1 MDSQRINNL
10 IEYLEELHEHN
21 KATVDHTTLLLNCYA
36 KLKDTKKLET
46 FIKSGTNFDL
56 DTAIGMCRQGGYYDQ
71 AVFLAKKN
79 NEHELVVD
87 ILIENSKNYDEALD
101 YIWRLEPEAA
111 YPNLMKYARVLLE
124 HCPKDTTQIFI
135 DYYTGQYRPKR
146 DIPQPVQP
154 APQFG
159 AAAAV
164 QNLASFIPLPYRQSP
179 GILSPPTQGNAQT
192 MLSDADAAAAEA
204 LGPPREYDL
213 PRPRTAFSAF
223 IDHSNQFIIF
233 LEACFGQEGIDKTD
247 KTDLCTA
254 LFEIYLETANIKKGD
269 EKREWEAKAKALVD
283 GKDVTMTKPIRTTA
297 RLISSRPQLIH
308 RTSYYSR
315 TCRIFATALCSFKS
329 NKGFVPIYSDRILR
343 QTILSVPSKRCE
355 SMDRK
360 SRSCILQRWHTSPL
374 AHRSSKKPVTSWGS
388 C

>member
-1 MDSQRINNL
+1 M
-10 IEYLEELHEHN
+10 
-21 KATVDHTTLLLNCYA
+21 NCYA

-124 HCPKDTTQIFI
+124 HCPKETTQIFI
-135 DYYTGQYRPKR
+135 DYYIGQYRPKR
-146 DIPQPVQP
+146 DLPQPVLP
-154 APQFG
+154 APQSG

-179 GILSPPTQGNAQT
+179 GILSPPAQGNPQA
-192 MLSDADAAAAEA
+192 MLSDADVAAAEA
-204 LGPPREYDL
+204 LGPLREYAV

-223 IDHSNQFIIF
+223 IDHPGEFIIF
-233 LEACFGQEGIDKTD
+233 LEACLGQEEIDDSD

-254 LFEIYLETANIKKGD
+254 LFEIYLETANTKKGE
-269 EKREWEAKAKALVD
+269 EKGEWEAKAKALVD
-283 GKDVTMTKPIRTTA
+283 DKNVRIIEPVGTTA
-297 RLISSRPQLIH
+297 RLILG
-308 RTSYYSR
+308 RTQSILPTSCCCR
-315 TCRIFATALCSFKS
+315 TCQIFVTAQYSFGS
-329 NKGFVPIYSDRILR
+329 SKGFGLIYSDHILR
-343 QTILSVPSKRCE
+343 RTILSVQSRRCE
-355 SMDRK
+355 SMARK
-360 SRSCILQRWHTSPL
+360 SRGCILQLWHTSPP
-374 AHRSSKKPVTSWGS
+374 AHRSSKKPATSLGS

>member
-1 MDSQRINNL
+1 M
-10 IEYLEELHEHN
+10 
-21 KATVDHTTLLLNCYA
+21 DHTTLLLNCYA

-46 FIKSGTNFDL
+46 FIKSGSNFDL

-124 HCPKDTTQIFI
+124 HCPEDTTQVFI
-135 DYYTGQYRPKR
+135 DYYTGQYRPKK
-146 DIPQPVQP
+146 DLPQPVQP
-154 APQFG
+154 VPQSG

-179 GILSPPTQGNAQT
+179 GVLSPPAQGNPQA
-192 MLSDADAAAAEA
+192 MLSDADVAAAEA

-213 PRPRTAFSAF
+213 PKPRTAFSAF
-223 IDHSNQFIIF
+223 IDHPSEFIVF
-233 LEACFGQEGIDKTD
+233 LEACLGQETIDDSD

-254 LFEIYLETANIKKGD
+254 LFEIYLETANAKKGD
-269 EKREWEAKAKALVD
+269 EKGGWEAKAKALVD
-283 GKDVTMTKPIRTTA
+283 GKDVKTIEPFGTAA
-297 RLISSRPQLIH
+297 RLISGRPQLILP
-308 RTSYYSR
+308 TSYCYR
-315 TCRIFATALCSFKS
+315 TCRTFAMALCSFES
-329 NKGFVPIYSDRILR
+329 SKGFVLIYSDRILR
-343 QTILSVPSKRCE
+343 RTILWVQSKR
-355 SMDRK
+355 
-360 SRSCILQRWHTSPL
+360 
-374 AHRSSKKPVTSWGS
+374 
-388 C
+388 

>member
-1 MDSQRINNL
+1 M
-10 IEYLEELHEHN
+10 
-21 KATVDHTTLLLNCYA
+21 DHTTLLLNCYA
-36 KLKDTKKLET
+36 KLKDTKKLEK

-146 DIPQPVQP
+146 DIPQPAQP
-154 APQFG
+154 APQSG

-179 GILSPPTQGNAQT
+179 GILSPASRGNSQAL
-192 MLSDADAAAAEA
+192 LSDADAATAEA

-223 IDHSNQFIIF
+223 IDHPNQFIIF
-233 LEACFGQEGIDKTD
+233 LEACFGQEGIDESD
-247 KTDLCTA
+247 KIDLCTA
-254 LFEIYLETANIKKGD
+254 LFEIYLETANTKKGD
-269 EKREWEAKAKALVD
+269 EKGEWEAKAKALVD
-283 GKDVTMTKPIRTTA
+283 AKDVIMIEPIGTTA
-297 RLISSRPQLIH
+297 TLMSSRPQSIH
-308 RTSYYSR
+308 RTSYCYR

-329 NKGFVPIYSDRILR
+329 SKGFVLIYSDRILR
-343 QTILSVPSKRCE
+343 RTIRSVRSKR
-355 SMDRK
+355 
-360 SRSCILQRWHTSPL
+360 
-374 AHRSSKKPVTSWGS
+374 
-388 C
+388 